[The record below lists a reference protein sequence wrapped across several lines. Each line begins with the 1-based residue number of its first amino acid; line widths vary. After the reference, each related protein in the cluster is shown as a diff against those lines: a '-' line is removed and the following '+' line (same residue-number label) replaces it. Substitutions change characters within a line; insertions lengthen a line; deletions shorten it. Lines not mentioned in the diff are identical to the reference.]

1 MGKKLVIVESPAK
14 CKTIG
19 RYLGPDYSVKATLG
33 HVSDLPE
40 RELGVD
46 LENDFRPHYV
56 IPEEKYQLLSDLRRE
71 AARADRVYLAADPD
85 REGEAIAWQVAEQLQ
100 LPPEKIYRI
109 QFNEIT
115 ESAVKRAV
123 QSPSDID
130 MNRVNAQQARRVL
143 DRIVGY
149 SVSPILWK
157 TLYRGLTAGRVQS
170 VALRMICEREKDI
183 LAFTPEEFWTVSA
196 RMIFD
201 RGSFSAKLQRI
212 SGKQAVLTNEA
223 DALAVELSLYN
234 QPFLVTDVVKERK
247 ERKPQAPF
255 ITSTLQQEASRVL
268 GFSTAK
274 SMNIAQQLYEGVELG
289 PLGSAGLIT
298 YMRTD
303 SPRISQEALIA
314 VRELI
319 SEFFDEPY
327 LSREPRI
334 HGSSKSVQDAHEAIR
349 PANISADYAPSVI
362 REFLSRD
369 QFRLYEL
376 IWNRFI
382 ASQMSDALIE
392 NTEITI
398 EAADTVF
405 QAQGSALLFDGFLTL
420 YSGADDRA
428 SFSELP
434 EIPVGTSLFSLVEKK
449 QHFTEPPARFSEAAL
464 VRELEKRGIGRPSTY
479 AQIIQTLKKR
489 DYVVVEKGCF
499 LPTEIA
505 RSVTDILVAN
515 YSDIF
520 EEGFTVEMERKLDLV
535 EEGSE
540 NWIDIMRSF
549 YRPFEDRMTAVTAR
563 LKDIKSSQQRLSDRS
578 CPECGEFPLLEKW
591 GRNGK
596 FLACANFPKCK
607 YTESL
612 ESETFE
618 ESDLECSRCGAPMV
632 NIRRGKSSFLG
643 CSAYPACDNTT
654 SLSTGVA
661 CPVTGCRGELL
672 ERYSKRGKRFYSC
685 SSYPNCEYATWD
697 KPLQEKCPHCG
708 YDILV
713 EKDTKAKGRYK
724 QCPGCKKE
732 FEINDTD

>member
-71 AARADRVYLAADPD
+71 AARADRVYFAADPD

-157 TLYRGLTAGRVQS
+157 TLYRGLSAGRVQS

-319 SEFFDEPY
+319 SEFFDDPY

-382 ASQMSDALIE
+382 ASQMNDALIE

-505 RSVTDILVAN
+505 RSVTEILVAN

-520 EEGFTVEMERKLDLV
+520 EEGFTAEMERKLDLV

-540 NWIDIMRSF
+540 NWIDIMRAF

-643 CSAYPACDNTT
+643 CSAYPACDNTS

-672 ERYSKRGKRFYSC
+672 ERYSKRGTRFYSC